1 MRVSKLVCMFGASVV
16 FLTACADT
24 TPADEVVAANRPA
37 EWASP
42 LNDIRGLPNL
52 FQVSDELY
60 RGGRPE
66 DEGFV
71 ELKRLGLK
79 TVVNLQTFHSDRQE
93 CDEAGLRYFHIAAQA
108 WEGEDE
114 EVIEFL
120 KVVSD
125 PANQPV
131 FVHCLHGA
139 DRTGVMSAA
148 YRIVVQGW
156 SKEEAIREMTEGGFG
171 FHGIW
176 QNLIEYVEDMN
187 VERIRELSGISSD
200 N

>member
-1 MRVSKLVCMFGASVV
+1 MNRSRYVCLLGAAAVI
-16 FLTACADT
+16 LMACTDT
-24 TPADEVVAANRPA
+24 TLPDEVVAQERPV
-37 EWASP
+37 EWATPVSGGP
-42 LNDIRGLPNL
+42 GLPNL

-60 RGGRPE
+60 CGGRPKN
-66 DEGFV
+66 DGFV
-71 ELKRLGLK
+71 ELRRLGVK
-79 TVVNLQTFHSDRQE
+79 TVVNLQTFHSDRDE
-93 CDEAGLRYFHIAAQA
+93 CKETGLQYFHIAAQA

-125 PANQPV
+125 PENQPV

-156 SKEEAIREMTEGGFG
+156 SKDEAIREMTEGGFG
-171 FHGIW
+171 FHGVW
-176 QNLIEYVEDMN
+176 KNLIEYVEEMD
-187 VERIRELSGISSD
+187 VERIRDLSGINSH